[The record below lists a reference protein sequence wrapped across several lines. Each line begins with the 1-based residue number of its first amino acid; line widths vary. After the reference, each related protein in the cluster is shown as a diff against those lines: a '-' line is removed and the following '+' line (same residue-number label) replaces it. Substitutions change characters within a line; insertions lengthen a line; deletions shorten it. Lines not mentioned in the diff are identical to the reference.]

1 MKREDKGLVSKKC
14 ISSWWKLELKSSCEC
29 PVLYDGCVR
38 VATCRGLLFTSADN
52 YRHLVFNYPRII
64 ARRPRRLRTA
74 AVMDREH
81 GVNIVTTLRRHSASS
96 TLLGWSPLLTSA
108 RSSCV
113 RHMMLQQLAAI
124 NETIF
129 KTWISRANFT
139 VYIVFVICP
148 KLDHFIIEFGLIT
161 IWYFWLSSVS
171 VHCIS
176 C

>member
-1 MKREDKGLVSKKC
+1 M
-14 ISSWWKLELKSSCEC
+14 
-29 PVLYDGCVR
+29 LYDGCVG

-81 GVNIVTTLRRHSASS
+81 GVNIVITLRRHSASS

-113 RHMMLQQLAAI
+113 MCPSYDAPAAI
-124 NETIF
+124 NETTF
-129 KTWISRANFT
+129 KIWNSWANFT

-148 KLDHFIIEFGLIT
+148 KLDHFLFKSRNILQNIFPNFLWKLKPVVKNWGVQLAFLKNQGVQLHLCT
-161 IWYFWLSSVS
+161 L
-171 VHCIS
+171 
-176 C
+176 

>member
-1 MKREDKGLVSKKC
+1 METEREDKGHVSKKC
-14 ISSWWKLELKSSCEC
+14 ISRWWKLELKSSCEC

-113 RHMMLQQLAAI
+113 RHLMLEQLAAI
-124 NETIF
+124 KLFSKHEIPELILQFTLYLSFVRNWIIF
-129 KTWISRANFT
+129 
-139 VYIVFVICP
+139 
-148 KLDHFIIEFGLIT
+148 
-161 IWYFWLSSVS
+161 
-171 VHCIS
+171 
-176 C
+176 